1 MVGDILE
8 KKCVADRVDEAK
20 GSSKDTMREFLDDY
34 FETKFGVGK
43 YSEAMRDKLVRSVE
57 KCVRTPAP
65 ASLSNCVWFD
75 RTADPV
81 GPFFSPF
88 FRTTA
93 CPVETRP
100 RPVGSR
106 WQNGMWDGC
115 ARYLTF
121 DRRCEMFGRTLGI
134 APPHAN
140 FSNDVGDLYIALLR
154 RASRVESC

>member
-75 RTADPV
+75 RTADLPSGTV
-81 GPFFSPF
+81 FFF

-93 CPVETRP
+93 
-100 RPVGSR
+100 
-106 WQNGMWDGC
+106 
-115 ARYLTF
+115 
-121 DRRCEMFGRTLGI
+121 
-134 APPHAN
+134 
-140 FSNDVGDLYIALLR
+140 
-154 RASRVESC
+154 